1 MGHGRPDDRI
11 VILTQTRPR
20 DYAVPVLLGAGATG
34 IGLLVPVAGPLLI
47 ALLAGAVVAN
57 LVEIPSGWSATTK
70 TALRLGVVL
79 LGLKL
84 PVNQVLDIGWQG
96 IATVLIT
103 IAATYGGTLLVGRRL
118 RTDDDITRLIAV
130 GFSICGAAA
139 IAAVEDAVHAR
150 REAVALAVA
159 MVTLWGSLMIAVVPA
174 LSSWF
179 GLSDRAAGVWVG
191 ASVHEVAQVVATASV
206 VGGGAVAVATT
217 IKLMRVVML
226 APMHVVVARG
236 SAQHEH
242 QATPGIPW
250 FVTAF
255 VLAIAVRST
264 GVLGS
269 GALDVANAA
278 SLFLL
283 AMGMVGLGFG
293 VRLATLWPLPWRVVA
308 LAACST
314 VIALTVSG
322 ALVVLLLA

>member
-1 MGHGRPDDRI
+1 MTTTD
-11 VILTQTRPR
+11 TRPR
-20 DYAVPVLLGAGATG
+20 DFVVPVLLGAGATG
-34 IGLLVPVAGPLLI
+34 IGLLIPVAGPLLI

-57 LVEIPSGWSATTK
+57 LVAIPTGWSATTK

-84 PVNQVLDIGWQG
+84 PVDQVLDIGWQG
-96 IATVLIT
+96 IVTVLIT

-118 RTDDDITRLIAV
+118 GTDEDVTRLVAV

-139 IAAVEDAVHAR
+139 IAAVEDAVRAR

-159 MVTLWGSLMIAVVPA
+159 MVTLWGSLMIAVVPL
-174 LSSWF
+174 LSSWC

-191 ASVHEVAQVVATASV
+191 ASVHEVAQVVAAASV
-206 VGGGAVAVATT
+206 VGGAAVAVATT
-217 IKLMRVVML
+217 IKLMRVATL
-226 APMHVVVARG
+226 APMHLVVARG
-236 SAQHEH
+236 SARHGQ
-242 QATPGIPW
+242 QATPGVPW

-269 GALDVANAA
+269 GFLDAANAA

-293 VRLATLWPLPWRVVA
+293 VRLATLWPMPWKVVV
-308 LAACST
+308 LAGCST
-314 VIALTVSG
+314 AIALTVSG
-322 ALVVLLLA
+322 GLVGLLLA

>member
-1 MGHGRPDDRI
+1 MI
-11 VILTQTRPR
+11 VTETRPR
-20 DYAVPVLLGAGATG
+20 DYAVPVLLGAVATG

-47 ALLAGAVVAN
+47 ALLAGAIVAN
-57 LVEIPSGWSATTK
+57 LVVIPSGWSATTK

-96 IATVLIT
+96 IAIVLIT
-103 IAATYGGTLLVGRRL
+103 IAATYSGTLLVGRRL

-139 IAAVEDAVHAR
+139 IAAVEDAVHAK

-159 MVTLWGSLMIAVVPA
+159 MVTLWGSLMIAVVPT

-236 SAQHEH
+236 SAHHEH
-242 QATPGIPW
+242 QSTPGIPW

-255 VLAIAVRST
+255 VVAIALRST

-269 GALDVANAA
+269 DVLDVANAA

-293 VRLATLWPLPWRVVA
+293 VRLATLWPLPWRVVV

-322 ALVVLLLA
+322 ALVSLLLA